1 MNIKIDS
8 YEINIESDTIKQ
20 KYNDEKIQDTKE
32 IKIELMAKNDVNFFK
47 VNDKNKLSKIIEEL
61 KNTQKNGINKLNETK
76 QLIVK

>member
-47 VNDKNKLSKIIEEL
+47 VNDKNKLSKINEEL